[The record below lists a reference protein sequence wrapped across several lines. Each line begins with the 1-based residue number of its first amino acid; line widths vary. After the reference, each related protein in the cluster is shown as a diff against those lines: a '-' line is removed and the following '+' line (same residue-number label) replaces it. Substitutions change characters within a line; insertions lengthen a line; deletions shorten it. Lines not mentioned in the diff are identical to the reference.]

1 MINLR
6 YGRGFFTISHNVE
19 ALAREGIESTSVQ
32 PLQKAKR
39 KYKS

>member
-1 MINLR
+1 MIKKVG
-6 YGRGFFTISHNVE
+6 YIGFDKVTYNGG
-19 ALAREGIESTSVQ
+19 ALAREGIRSTSVQ